1 MGGYCECKGIYTL
14 PYCRLVGMYLRT
26 YIFTDR
32 ERRIIQSFLGGKTR
46 ITDKDLSKIRSRIKL
61 FSRLKDDIF
70 LYLEFY
76 DTLLLRTAESS
87 ELTTT

>member
-1 MGGYCECKGIYTL
+1 
-14 PYCRLVGMYLRT
+14 LRT

-32 ERRIIQSFLGGKTR
+32 ERRIIQSFLGGKIG
-46 ITDKDLSKIRSRIKL
+46 ITDRDLSKIRSRIKL

-76 DTLLLRTAESS
+76 DMLLLRTAESY
-87 ELTTT
+87 ETATT

>member
-1 MGGYCECKGIYTL
+1 
-14 PYCRLVGMYLRT
+14 LRT

-32 ERRIIQSFLGGKTR
+32 ERRIIQSFLGGKIGINDR
-46 ITDKDLSKIRSRIKL
+46 DLSKTRSRIKL

-76 DTLLLRTAESS
+76 DMLWLRTAESS
-87 ELTTT
+87 ETATT

>member
-1 MGGYCECKGIYTL
+1 MGIH
-14 PYCRLVGMYLRT
+14 LRT

-32 ERRIIQSFLGGKTR
+32 ERRIIQSFLGGKIGINDR
-46 ITDKDLSKIRSRIKL
+46 DLSKIRSRIKL

-76 DTLLLRTAESS
+76 DMLWLRTAESS
-87 ELTTT
+87 ETATT

>member
-1 MGGYCECKGIYTL
+1 M
-14 PYCRLVGMYLRT
+14 RT

-32 ERRIIQSFLGGKTR
+32 ERRIIQSFLGGKIGINDR
-46 ITDKDLSKIRSRIKL
+46 DLSKTRSRIKL

-76 DTLLLRTAESS
+76 DMLWLRTAESS
-87 ELTTT
+87 ETATT

>member
-1 MGGYCECKGIYTL
+1 
-14 PYCRLVGMYLRT
+14 LRT

-32 ERRIIQSFLGGKTR
+32 ERRIIQSFLGGKIR
-46 ITDKDLSKIRSRIKL
+46 ITDRDLSKTRSRIKL

-76 DTLLLRTAESS
+76 DMLWLRTAESS
-87 ELTTT
+87 ETATT

>member
-1 MGGYCECKGIYTL
+1 M
-14 PYCRLVGMYLRT
+14 RT

-32 ERRIIQSFLGGKTR
+32 ERRIVQSFLGDKIG
-46 ITDKDLSKIRSRIKL
+46 ITDRDLSKIRSRIKL

-76 DTLLLRTAESS
+76 DMLLLRTAESS
-87 ELTTT
+87 ETAAT

>member
-1 MGGYCECKGIYTL
+1 MG
-14 PYCRLVGMYLRT
+14 MHLRT

-32 ERRIIQSFLGGKTR
+32 ERKIIQSFLGGKIGIADR
-46 ITDKDLSKIRSRIKL
+46 DLSKIRSRIKL

-76 DTLLLRTAESS
+76 DMLLLRTAESS
-87 ELTTT
+87 ETATT

>member
-1 MGGYCECKGIYTL
+1 M
-14 PYCRLVGMYLRT
+14 RT

-32 ERRIIQSFLGGKTR
+32 ERRIVQSFLGGKIG
-46 ITDKDLSKIRSRIKL
+46 ITDRGLSKIRSRIKL

-76 DTLLLRTAESS
+76 DMLLLRTAESS
-87 ELTTT
+87 DTAAT

>member
-1 MGGYCECKGIYTL
+1 MGIH
-14 PYCRLVGMYLRT
+14 LRT

-32 ERRIIQSFLGGKTR
+32 ERRIIQSFLGGKIGINDR
-46 ITDKDLSKIRSRIKL
+46 DLSKTRSRIKL

-76 DTLLLRTAESS
+76 DMLWLRTAESS
-87 ELTTT
+87 ETATT